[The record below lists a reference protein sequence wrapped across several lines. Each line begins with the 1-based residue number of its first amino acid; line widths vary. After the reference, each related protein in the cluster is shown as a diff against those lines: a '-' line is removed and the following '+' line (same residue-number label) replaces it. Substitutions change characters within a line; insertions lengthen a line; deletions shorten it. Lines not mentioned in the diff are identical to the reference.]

1 MRPRTH
7 VAPLSAP
14 PASRPASKQQH
25 PNVVEQSSRK
35 SSSRKRSSNSTIK
48 RERWCEDVDAQET
61 QNKITPCVNQSK
73 PSCQGTWTI
82 LPDLVPI
89 LLEPAA
95 VVVVA
100 PPAMQ
105 SNREHE
111 HEHEQAKHKRT
122 TTNNNKTNHVSFF
135 FLLACVDGLFPFL
148 ESDFLHHKHTQARK
162 GHHGLTSSRTCM
174 TPCCC

>member
-95 VVVVA
+95 AVVVVA
-100 PPAMQ
+100 PPATQ

-111 HEHEQAKHKRT
+111 HEHEQAKHKRVRTQT
-122 TTNNNKTNHVSFF
+122 TKKQTHHVS
-135 FLLACVDGLFPFL
+135 LLACVDGLFPFL

-174 TPCCC
+174 TPCC